1 MKRFNRLIIE
11 IILIFIALAALTDFM
26 IISDGRKK
34 HGREYRVEI
43 ERTAN
48 KLETTMLDEDG
59 AFIMSPSE
67 AVRSI
72 DLSNKTYVTNISI
85 FDPTD
90 EENAPSFF
98 TGNSDYSLRLIGGVL
113 FRFDYTPVST
123 VTNTLLLFCNII
135 FCISAVIT
143 VLIMLYLKFKLL
155 KPFDSLSQ
163 VPIELAK
170 GNLTFPVK
178 EEKNKFF
185 GKFIWGIDLLREH
198 LEEQKRNDLMLEKD
212 KKTLL
217 LSLSHDIKTPIS
229 AIKLSAKALSKD
241 LYKDPEKKKEIAN
254 GINSKADEIQ
264 DYINKIVDA
273 SRNDFLNIEVDSGEF
288 YISNVINEIKH
299 YYKDKFSLSRTSFE
313 ISEYS
318 DCLLKGDCDRC
329 MEVLQNVIENAAK
342 YGDGRSITIDFA
354 REENCLL
361 ITVSNT
367 GCTLP
372 DNEVI
377 HIFDSFWRGSN
388 SKGKEGSGLG
398 LYICR
403 KLMQQMDGDIYAS
416 VHDDLMSVTIV
427 LRQA

>member
-1 MKRFNRLIIE
+1 
-11 IILIFIALAALTDFM
+11 
-26 IISDGRKK
+26 
-34 HGREYRVEI
+34 
-43 ERTAN
+43 
-48 KLETTMLDEDG
+48 
-59 AFIMSPSE
+59 
-67 AVRSI
+67 
-72 DLSNKTYVTNISI
+72 
-85 FDPTD
+85 
-90 EENAPSFF
+90 
-98 TGNSDYSLRLIGGVL
+98 
-113 FRFDYTPVST
+113 
-123 VTNTLLLFCNII
+123 
-135 FCISAVIT
+135 
-143 VLIMLYLKFKLL
+143 
-155 KPFDSLSQ
+155 
-163 VPIELAK
+163 
-170 GNLTFPVK
+170 
-178 EEKNKFF
+178 
-185 GKFIWGIDLLREH
+185 
-198 LEEQKRNDLMLEKD
+198 MLEKD

-217 LSLSHDIKTPIS
+217 LSLSHDIKTPLS

-377 HIFDSFWRGSN
+377 LIFDSFWRGSN

>member
-11 IILIFIALAALTDFM
+11 IILIFAAIALLTDL
-26 IISDGRKK
+26 IIVSEGKKK

-48 KLETTMLDEDG
+48 AIEKTMLNDDG
-59 AFIMSPSE
+59 TFIMTPSD
-67 AVRSI
+67 AIASI
-72 DLSNKTYVTNISI
+72 DMSDKKYLTGISV
-85 FDPTD
+85 FNPSD
-90 EENAPSFF
+90 ENNAPSFF
-98 TGNSDYSLRLIGGVL
+98 TGNSDYSLRLIGGLL
-113 FRFDYTPVST
+113 FRFDYTPVNT
-123 VTNTLLLFCNII
+123 ITDTLLFFCNLI
-135 FCISAVIT
+135 FGISACLT
-143 VLIMLYLKFKLL
+143 VMIMLYLKIKLI

-217 LSLSHDIKTPIS
+217 LSLSHDIKTPLS
-229 AIKLSAKALSKD
+229 AIKLSAKALSRE
-241 LYKDPEKKKEIAN
+241 LYKDPVKKKEIAD

-273 SRNDFLNIEVDSGEF
+273 SRNDFINIDVESGEF
-288 YISNVINEIKH
+288 YLSGVMNNLKQ
-299 YYKDKFSLSRTSFE
+299 YYKDKFSLSRTAFE
-313 ISEYS
+313 ISDYS
-318 DCLLKGDCDRC
+318 DCLLKGDADRC
-329 MEVLQNVIENAAK
+329 LEVLQNVIENAAK
-342 YGDGRSITIDFA
+342 YGDGRSINIDFS
-354 REENCLL
+354 REENCVL
-361 ITVSNT
+361 ITITNT

-372 DNEVI
+372 ENEAV

-388 SKGKEGSGLG
+388 AKGKEGSGLG

-403 KLMQQMDGDIYAS
+403 KLMNQMDGDIYAV
-416 VHDDLMSVTIV
+416 VHDDLMSVTAV